1 MPITRKFMD
10 WSRPALPMVADYLLQ
25 RYTRDDTLD
34 LDRVVLVFPGGRA
47 GRRLLEVLV
56 EQAADRH
63 LILLPPHL
71 CTVGT
76 LPELLYESKRP
87 FASDLVQR
95 LAWVR
100 SLQNVGPEACRPFI
114 PQLPGDDDYVNWMSL
129 GALLQRQHRE
139 LAADA
144 LNFAEVARRGREV
157 VGFQESNRW
166 QFLGSVQDRYL
177 AILDQLELWDLQTAR
192 LFAIQHRECRTDKDI
207 VLIATTDMNVAMRRM
222 LDQVAERVTAMI
234 HADDALADRFDEHGC
249 LVSDAWQDARI
260 ALKTQQMRIVQGPAD
275 QADAV
280 VDTIA
285 ACNGRYRADQIVV
298 GVLDEQLV
306 PHLLRRLQQSHLA
319 ARWVVGKT
327 LRETAPYRLL
337 AALSSFIHRGRFADF
352 AALVRHPDVETWLDL
367 RGATPDWLA
376 DADRYYNRHLPPRL
390 GQWLG
395 DAQDHAA
402 LQQIYDLLQEVTK
415 PLVGTTR
422 SLAEWAPPIAQLLLT
437 FYGDRVLAYDDPHQH
452 YTLKSLEVLRAEL
465 MELQNIPQSIAPTVS
480 ASRAIEQLLDQ
491 LRDTQIPAPQG
502 TNEIELLGWLE
513 LPLDAAPVLIATAFN
528 EGRVP
533 TSVNSDLFLPN
544 SLRQQL
550 DLLDNRR
557 RYARDAYALSVLLA
571 SRTEVTFIAGRYSA
585 DGDPLIPSRLAFATD
600 PETMARRARE
610 YFRAEAAAEPQPRSG
625 HPAKPVAATSGF
637 VVRKPPRLAQ
647 PITSVSVTAFRSYL
661 ACRYRFYLR
670 HVLNLAPLDDVAE
683 ELGPDTF
690 GTLIHDV
697 LGRFGADPLHTATDP
712 DKIRHFLHHAL
723 NQYVTSHYGS
733 DHLAALEVQIAQARA
748 RLDAFADWQARWAAD
763 GWEIKH
769 VETSGGKNSAG
780 LQIDENL
787 VMTLRGRIDRIDER
801 DGQWVLFDYKTGD
814 TAKTPQE
821 THFRSGKWVD
831 LQLPLYVDL
840 AKTLQITGPLQVGY
854 IVLPKDVA
862 QVGHRMADWD
872 ASQFAAARM
881 LAAEVA
887 RGIYHQEFW
896 PPTLPAPDI
905 LTDYAAICQ
914 DDAFR
919 PQYEYAGDAASE
931 CECECEKIARKE
943 TLT

>member
-1 MPITRKFMD
+1 MD
-10 WSRPALPMVADYLLQ
+10 WSQPALPMVTEYLLQ

-95 LAWVR
+95 LAWVQ
-100 SLQNVGPEACRPFI
+100 SLKDVGPDACRPFI

-144 LNFAEVARRGREV
+144 LNFAEVARRGQDV
-157 VGFQESNRW
+157 AGFQESNRW
-166 QFLGSVQDRYL
+166 KFLSTVQDRYL
-177 AILDQLELWDLQTAR
+177 AILDQLGLWDLQTAR

-207 VLIATTDMNVAMRRM
+207 LLVATTDMSVAMRRM
-222 LDQVAERVTAMI
+222 LDQVADRVTAMI
-234 HADDALADRFDEHGC
+234 HADVSLADRFDEHGC
-249 LVSDAWQDARI
+249 LVSAAWQDARI
-260 ALKTQQMRIVQGPAD
+260 ELQTQQMRIVQGPAD

-285 ACNGRYRADQIVV
+285 AYNGRYRADQIVV

-337 AALSSFIHRGRFADF
+337 AALSSLIHRGRFADF
-352 AALVRHPDVETWLDL
+352 ASLVRHPDVETWLEL

-376 DADRYYNRHLPPRL
+376 DVDQYYNQHLPPRL
-390 GQWLG
+390 GHWLG
-395 DAQDHAA
+395 DAQDHAS
-402 LQQIYDLLQEVTK
+402 LQQIYDSFQEVTK

-422 SLAEWAPPIAQLLLT
+422 SLADWAPPIAQLLLT
-437 FYGDRVLAYDDPHQH
+437 FYGDRVLALDDPHQH
-452 YTLKSLEVLRAEL
+452 YTLKSLEVLRSEL
-465 MELQNIPQSIAPTVS
+465 VELQSIPASIAPTVT
-480 ASRAIEQLLDQ
+480 ASQAIEQLLDQ
-491 LRDTQIPAPQG
+491 LQDTQIPAPHG

-513 LPLDAAPVLIATAFN
+513 LPLDAAPALIATAFN

-571 SRTEVTFIAGRYSA
+571 SRTDVTFIAGRYTA

-610 YFRAEAAAEPQPRSG
+610 FFRAEVSAEPHPRSG
-625 HPAKPVAATSGF
+625 RRAKAVADTSGF
-637 VVRKPPRLAQ
+637 VVRKPPRLSQ

-670 HVLNLAPLDDVAE
+670 HVLNLTPLDDVAE

-697 LGRFGADPLHTATDP
+697 LKRFGADPLHAETDP
-712 DKIRHFLHHAL
+712 DKIRRFLHHAL
-723 NQYVTSHYGS
+723 NQYVASHYGG
-733 DHLAALEVQIAQARA
+733 DHLAALEVQIAQART

-769 VETSGGKNSAG
+769 VETSGGKTPAG
-780 LQIDENL
+780 LQMDENT

-801 DGQWVLFDYKTGD
+801 DGQWAIFDYKTGD

-821 THFRSGKWVD
+821 TH
-831 LQLPLYVDL
+831 
-840 AKTLQITGPLQVGY
+840 LQVGP
-854 IVLPKDVA
+854 VD
-862 QVGHRMADWD
+862 
-872 ASQFAAARM
+872 
-881 LAAEVA
+881 
-887 RGIYHQEFW
+887 
-896 PPTLPAPDI
+896 
-905 LTDYAAICQ
+905 
-914 DDAFR
+914 
-919 PQYEYAGDAASE
+919 
-931 CECECEKIARKE
+931 
-943 TLT
+943 